1 MVTFSRTELEWM
13 RMAVNTEIS
22 MLAAFTNPEDSE
34 YLENP
39 ILERLATIRM
49 EGLAIVHAKLDE
61 IIDSNAKRIAVN

>member
-1 MVTFSRTELEWM
+1 M

>member
-1 MVTFSRTELEWM
+1 MVTFSRTELEWI

-22 MLAAFTNPEDSE
+22 MLSAFTDPKAPE
-34 YLENP
+34 YLNNP

-61 IIDSNAKRIAVN
+61 IIDSNARRIAVN